1 MKKTTIPFLVA
12 GLLLTSV
19 LKGQTIQEGVNHL
32 NSGRVKTAISV
43 FEKMRAI
50 NPNNAE
56 ATYWLGQSYLDLDEI
71 AGARIKAT
79 RELYEKAL
87 QSITTTPSPILLVG
101 MGHVELLE
109 NKTSEARQR
118 FETALT
124 MTRTKRGDD
133 QNILIAVG
141 RANVDAKSGDF
152 NYAIEKL
159 KAATD
164 KGEKSA
170 ESFLQLGNAYR
181 KAGQGSG
188 GGDAYESYKKALS
201 INPAYSIANL
211 RLAKLFESQKNYE
224 LVLQY
229 LNESVTKDPNFTIG
243 YRELFDYYFY
253 RAKFSEAEEQLKKY
267 ITSKLPETEV
277 QDEYLYAQLCWG
289 KKDFVCAITK
299 AERVISA
306 LGVQTKPK
314 VYRLLADA
322 FYQKGIEENLKS
334 DTINALKSFVFA
346 KKYSDDFHAK
356 KNPDDI
362 ILYDYQIRA
371 EILDKIGGTTD
382 EIFNTYVQGAALDT
396 LLALKVDLLK
406 KGADRFK
413 GKGDSLSRIKEG
425 DLRALVIKMKENP
438 SQRDYFDAGFAYYQ
452 GKDYEKSKGL
462 FNTYTQK
469 WPDETFGWQML
480 FQIGR
485 LEDTTMEKGLAVPYA
500 IKYLEILEKDTA
512 KNKKSILITAGYLAQ
527 YNANILK
534 DKVKAVEYFKKM
546 LVLDP
551 TNPDIPKY
559 IQQLEAASQQ
569 IKTPSVAPRGNAPP
583 AKPATTKPATKK
595 SKLNTTISTKAV
607 AIKK

>member
-1 MKKTTIPFLVA
+1 MKKAPITFLVT
-12 GLLLTSV
+12 GLLLASG
-19 LKGQTIQEGVNHL
+19 LKAQTIQEGVNHL
-32 NSGRVKTAISV
+32 NSGRTKSAIGV

-56 ATYWLGQSYLDLDEI
+56 AIYWLGQSYLDMDEI
-71 AGARIKAT
+71 AGARIKST
-79 RELYEKAL
+79 RELYEKAM
-87 QSITTTPSPILLVG
+87 QSTTTTPSPLLIVG

-118 FETALT
+118 FETALS
-124 MTRTKRGDD
+124 MTRTKKGDD

-141 RANVDAKSGDF
+141 RANVDAKSGDYK
-152 NYAIEKL
+152 YAIEKL
-159 KAATD
+159 LAATD
-164 KGEKSA
+164 KGEKNA
-170 ESFLQLGNAYR
+170 EAFVQLGNAYR

-188 GGDAYESYKKALS
+188 GGDAYESYKKALT

-211 RLAKLFESQKNYE
+211 RLAKLFESQKNNE
-224 LVLQY
+224 FLLQY
-229 LNESVTKDPNFTIG
+229 LNDAVTKDPRFTAG
-243 YRELFDYYFY
+243 YRELFDFYFY
-253 RAKFSEAEEQLKKY
+253 RAKFVEAEVQLKEY
-267 ITSKLPETEV
+267 IKSKLPETEV

-289 KKDFVCAITK
+289 QKDFACAITK
-299 AERVISA
+299 AESVVSS
-306 LGVQTKPK
+306 LGVLTKPK

-322 FYQKGIEENLKS
+322 YFQKG
-334 DTINALKSFVFA
+334 DFINA
-346 KKYSDDFHAK
+346 KKYSDEFLAK

-362 ILYDYQIRA
+362 ILYDYQLRA
-371 EILDKIGGTTD
+371 DILDKTGGTIE
-382 EIFNTYVQGAALDT
+382 EIFNTYVQGASLDT
-396 LLALKVDLLK
+396 LMSLKVDLLK

-413 GKGDSLSRIKEG
+413 AKGDSLSRIKEG
-425 DLRALVIKMKENP
+425 DLRALVIKMKENA

-452 GKDYEKSKGL
+452 GKDYERAKGL
-462 FNTYTQK
+462 FNTYSQK

-500 IKYLEILEKDTA
+500 IKYLEVLEKDTA
-512 KNKKSILITAGYLAQ
+512 KNKKSILSTAGYLAQ

-551 TNPDIPKY
+551 TNLDIPKY

-569 IKTPSVAPRGNAPP
+569 IKPPSVTPRGNSLP
-583 AKPATTKPATKK
+583 AKPATTKPATTN
-595 SKLNTTISTKAV
+595 SKLKTTVSKKAV
-607 AIKK
+607 VVKK